1 VLVVAVVLAVV
12 GALFIALGSALQ
24 EQVVVGMR
32 FLGGRG
38 VRWLLRLVRQPRWL
52 FGAACAGLGVGLHV
66 LALSRGPVSIIQPVG
81 TTGLLF
87 ALGVKAVLERRRL
100 GRAETL
106 GGTAVVLGLAGLLF
120 ALPHDTKAP
129 NLTTPT
135 ATLLAGIT
143 LLASGLAVTVA
154 WAVSSRSARAAA
166 LAFAAGTTFGV
177 ASALV
182 SVIGHRMLSDLTA
195 IASWPTLLVVVL
207 LSTGGLAQQ
216 HAYRMRRFALAF
228 AMLEIADPVSAATV
242 GVLVLGEPLPSTPP
256 AAAWMG
262 LSAVGIVVGVV
273 VLARSYLGPAPGH
286 SDHARVDSDRHL
298 SP

>member
-1 VLVVAVVLAVV
+1 MLVVAVVLAVV

>member
-1 VLVVAVVLAVV
+1 MLVVAVVLAVV

-52 FGAACAGLGVGLHV
+52 LGAACAGLGVGLHV
-66 LALSRGPVSIIQPVG
+66 LALSRGPVSVIQPVG

-87 ALGVKAVLERRRL
+87 ALVVKAVLERRRL
-100 GRAETL
+100 RLSQSLGGVAVVVGLVGLLLALPPDMKAPTL
-106 GGTAVVLGLAGLLF
+106 STSTAVLLAVVTLAVSGTAVG
-120 ALPHDTKAP
+120 
-129 NLTTPT
+129 
-135 ATLLAGIT
+135 
-143 LLASGLAVTVA
+143 VA
-154 WAVSSRSARAAA
+154 WSASSRSARAAA

-177 ASALV
+177 ASALI
-182 SVIGHRMLSDLTA
+182 SVIGHRMLVDLSA
-195 IASWPTLLVVVL
+195 IASWPTLLAVVL

-242 GVLVLGEPLPSTPP
+242 GVLVLGEPLPSTPL

-262 LSAVGIVVGVV
+262 LSATGIVVGVV
-273 VLARSYLGPAPGH
+273 VLARSYIGPAPGH